1 MIRVLLFGANGQIGF
16 RLAQQLGDDCIALDR
31 AACDVTT
38 LDAKKIHVLIEAHQP
53 THLIN
58 ATGYTQVDAAETD
71 EVTAM
76 QVNAAA
82 PLLLAQVAAA
92 RGLHFTH
99 FSTDY
104 VFDGKRG
111 APYAE
116 TAATQPV
123 NRYGAS
129 KLVGEAEVL
138 AAGGT
143 VFRLQWLYDV
153 RGRNFFQTL
162 HRLLAEGKS
171 LRIVADQLGAP
182 SFAPDIAACVIQ
194 ALMRNIPAGL
204 YHLTAGGHTS
214 WHGFACAIA
223 AGHAVPIEPIT
234 SAEYPLPAARPR
246 DARLDCSALASHGI
260 AMPHWRDGLARAMEM
275 LA

>member
-1 MIRVLLFGANGQIGF
+1 MSRVLLLGANGQLGF
-16 RLAQQLGDDCIALDR
+16 RLAEQLGDTCIALDR

-58 ATGYTQVDAAETD
+58 ATGYTQVDAAETNRAS
-71 EVTAM
+71 AM

-82 PLLLAQVAAA
+82 PLLLAQVAQA
-92 RGLHFTH
+92 RGIGFTH

-116 TAATQPV
+116 TAATHPA
-123 NRYGAS
+123 NHYGAS
-129 KLVGEAEVL
+129 KRAGEEGVL
-138 AAGGT
+138 EAGGT

-153 RGRNFFQTL
+153 RGRNFFCTL
-162 HRLLAEGKS
+162 RRLLAEGKP

-182 SFAPDIAACVIQ
+182 SFAPDVAACVMQ
-194 ALMRNIPAGL
+194 ALQQNIPAGL
-204 YHLTAGGHTS
+204 YHLTAQGHTS

-223 AGHAVPIEPIT
+223 AGTEAHIEPIT
-234 SAEYPLPAARPR
+234 SAEYLLPAPRPL
-246 DARLDCSALASHGI
+246 DARLNCGALASYGI
-260 AMPHWRDGLARAMEM
+260 TMPHWREGLARAMEM

>member
-1 MIRVLLFGANGQIGF
+1 MSRVLLLGANGQLGF

-71 EVTAM
+71 EATAL
-76 QVNAAA
+76 QINAAA

-111 APYAE
+111 APYVE
-116 TAATQPV
+116 TAATHPI

-129 KLVGEAEVL
+129 KLAGEAGVR

-153 RGRNFFQTL
+153 RGRNFFLTM
-162 HRLLAEGKS
+162 RRCMAEGKP

-182 SFAPDIAACVIQ
+182 SFAPDVAACVMQ
-194 ALMRNIPAGL
+194 ALQQKIPAGL

-214 WHGFACAIA
+214 WHGFACAIEA
-223 AGHAVPIEPIT
+223 SHAVPIEPIA

-246 DARLDCSALASHGI
+246 DARLNCGALASHGI